1 MLPSLGIRN
10 YRNLKSLDIEK
21 LARVNLI
28 AGKNNTGKTSL
39 LEAVSLYASGGDV
52 RWLNDL
58 LKGRDDYLWPAK
70 GDDPSD
76 LLRSNIKSYSAIF
89 YQRKFAKSQ
98 VEIGPLSKETRKD

>member
-39 LEAVSLYASGGDV
+39 LEAVSLYAAGGDIV
-52 RWLNDL
+52 WINTL
-58 LKGRDDYLWPAK
+58 LKSRGEYRQTIVEGSK
-70 GDDPSD
+70 GVNPPD
-76 LLRSNIKSYSAIF
+76 LFVNNIKSY
-89 YQRKFAKSQ
+89 
-98 VEIGPLSKETRKD
+98 